1 MANDQKFTTEILRIL
16 AVAPPKGF
24 RQGEIL
30 ERLGSV
36 DFKRFRRLLLQLC
49 SQKLIVKDKN
59 GTFHPA
65 PPSSPQEQSAPTSGR
80 QVKGVISVNPAGF
93 AFVRQEQ
100 SDALD
105 VFIPPNATGGAISDD
120 TVLVELTSV
129 SDSRGPEGRV
139 VKILERAHLHFVGC
153 LAMGH
158 DGLTWYLRPLRREMP
173 QTVLLEPVPHPET
186 LRAGNWVTA
195 ELHTNED
202 GSLSAKLETQMEAS
216 GTVTADL
223 DAIVAEYQIP
233 EPYTNAQ
240 ENAARRL
247 KPLQPPRE
255 DLTGETVVT
264 IDPADARDFD
274 DALSC
279 SPVAD
284 GKVTVGVHIADVAC
298 YVKAGST
305 LDEQARRR
313 CFTSYLPGRTL
324 PMLPHSLAD
333 ELCSLQP
340 NVPRLAHSVFVTI
353 DASSGRILS
362 WRRAHT
368 LIRSTARLC
377 YEEVQDYLDGG
388 ELSCVPEVKALLDR
402 LASAAK
408 QLRQYRSSQEMFLP
422 MDMPEI
428 RPICTEHPSQ
438 ILGVQK
444 SVSSFSHELVEEFML
459 AANQCIAAEMLKMRL
474 PGLFRNHLSP
484 DGDSLQEF
492 AAQAQIILQKR
503 IPPLDSRRS
512 LVRFLRSLA
521 ESPLHDLVA
530 TTLLRHLPRANYGA
544 RSEGHFGLGKELY
557 SHFTS
562 PIRRYADLLVHQQLL
577 ARDIRKRTLNQEQME
592 QMASHCS
599 LLEER
604 CDQAA
609 FSAYD
614 RMKIRYLMQ
623 LRQANPNFRTGGD
636 IVKVTKAGLT
646 VYLDDYG
653 LQGVIPASLLPGHGW
668 VFEPGSQAWR
678 NRKTGMMLSLRQ
690 HLSLALASA
699 DPIRGEIFLRL
710 DSAPPDDDHRQ
721 HFRR

>member
-1 MANDQKFTTEILRIL
+1 MANDKKFSTEILRIL

-24 RQGEIL
+24 RQAEIL

-36 DFKRFRRLLLQLC
+36 DFKRFRRLLKQLC
-49 SQKLIVKDKN
+49 DQKLVIHQKN
-59 GTFHPA
+59 GTFLCA
-65 PPSSPQEQSAPTSGR
+65 PQSQPPMPTTAPGGR
-80 QVKGVISVNPAGF
+80 QAQGVISVTSGGF
-93 AFVRQEQ
+93 AFVKQEEG
-100 SDALD
+100 LD
-105 VFIPPNATGGAISDD
+105 IFIPPTATGGAITDD
-120 TVLVELTSV
+120 TVLVELTSLG
-129 SDSRGPEGRV
+129 DSRGPVGRV
-139 VKILERAHLHFVGC
+139 VKILERAHLHIVGC

-186 LRAGNWVTA
+186 LRAGNWVRA

-202 GSLSAKLETQMEAS
+202 GSLSARLEAQMEAS

-233 EPYTNAQ
+233 APYTAAQ
-240 ENAARRL
+240 ESAARRL
-247 KPLQPPRE
+247 KPLNPPRE

-279 SPVAD
+279 SPIRD
-284 GKVTVGVHIADVAC
+284 GKVTVGVHIADVSC
-298 YVKAGST
+298 FVKTGST
-305 LDEQARRR
+305 LDEQARQR

-340 NVPRLAHSVFVTI
+340 GVPRLAHSVFVTI
-353 DASSGRILS
+353 DVSSGRILS

-368 LIRSTARLC
+368 TIRSTARLC

-388 ELSCVPEVKALLDR
+388 PLSCSPEVKSLLDR
-402 LASAAK
+402 LASTAK
-408 QLRQYRSSQEMFLP
+408 QLRQYRRAQEMFLP

-459 AANQCIAAEMLKMRL
+459 AANQCVAAELLKLHL
-474 PGLFRNHLSP
+474 PGIFRNHQSP
-484 DGDSLQEF
+484 DGDSLLEF

-521 ESPLHDLVA
+521 DSPLHDLIA

-577 ARDIRKRTLNQEQME
+577 AFDMRKKTRSQEQME
-592 QMASHCS
+592 QMASQCS

-623 LRQANPNFRTGGD
+623 LRQADPNFQTGGD

-653 LQGVIPASLLPGHGW
+653 LQGVVPAQNLPGHGW

-678 NRKTGMMLSLRQ
+678 NRRTGTMLTLRQ
-690 HLSLALASA
+690 HLPLALVSA
-699 DPIRGEIFLRL
+699 DPIRGEIALRL
-710 DSAPPDDDHRQ
+710 A
-721 HFRR
+721 